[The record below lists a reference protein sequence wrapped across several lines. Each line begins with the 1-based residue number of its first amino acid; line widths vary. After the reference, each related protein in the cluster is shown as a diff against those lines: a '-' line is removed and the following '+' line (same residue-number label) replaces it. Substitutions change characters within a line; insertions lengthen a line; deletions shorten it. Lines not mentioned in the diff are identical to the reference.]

1 MPRPAWSAD
10 PPTPIHSRTDTPWPS
25 TTPSILDTG
34 IASGAL
40 LRGTLV
46 GLDSNGQLVNVGKD
60 AVYDVLG
67 VLMEPATAANQVVR
81 YMSLR
86 GATRAIVL
94 TDNSAIVV
102 GSKLYKQASGKVGI
116 SSTGSTLVGVAAEA
130 TGSVDATL
138 ITMRCL

>member
-1 MPRPAWSAD
+1 MAQYN
-10 PPTPIHSRTDTPWPS
+10 
-25 TTPSILDTG
+25 PSILDTG